1 MLEVQS
7 LSGGYGKKVICKD
20 VSFSLAYGETLC
32 IVGPNGSGKTTLI
45 KLVLNLLK
53 KISGDIQVDSTSLS
67 KYTTKDCAKVL
78 AYVPQQH
85 TISFSLTVFEM
96 VLMGRT
102 SYVPSFSVPSKFDE
116 EYVHTIL
123 DKLSIQHLAYENYD
137 TLSGGQKQMVLIAR
151 ALCQESKILIMDEPT
166 SSLDYYN
173 QSIVIKTIQDLSRQG
188 YSIIVTS
195 HNLSQPFLYAHN
207 SLVLKKGTVHAF
219 GKTENVLTKEILT
232 QVYELDMDVIHTT
245 DSNGNKRT
253 FCIPL

>member
-7 LSGGYGKKVICKD
+7 LSGGYGKKIICKD
-20 VSFSLAYGETLC
+20 VSFTLKYGETLC

-53 KISGDIQVDSTSLS
+53 KTNGDIQVDAKSIATYSTNE
-67 KYTTKDCAKVL
+67 CAKIL

-85 TISFSLTVFEM
+85 SIAFSLTVFEM

-102 SYVPSFSVPSKFDE
+102 SYVPNFSIPSKLDE
-116 EYVHTIL
+116 EYVLTIL
-123 DKLSIQHLAYENYD
+123 EQLSLQHLAYENYD

-166 SSLDYYN
+166 ASLDYYN
-173 QSIVIKTIQDLSRQG
+173 QSIVIKTIQELSKQG

-207 SLVLKKGTVHAF
+207 SLVLKKGEVYAF
-219 GKTENVLTKEILT
+219 GNTQDVLTKEILT
-232 QVYELDMDVIHTT
+232 NVYELNMDVIHTT